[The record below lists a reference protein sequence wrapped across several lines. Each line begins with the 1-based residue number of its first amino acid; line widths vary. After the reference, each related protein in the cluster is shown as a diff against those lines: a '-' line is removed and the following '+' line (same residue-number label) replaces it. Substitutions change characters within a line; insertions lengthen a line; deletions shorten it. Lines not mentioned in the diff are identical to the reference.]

1 MITFKALLFLE
12 MKDYFLKKPLELNR
26 ILQNKKLDEI
36 DLGHS
41 ISNNI
46 ELIIFTRK
54 GENRYNTD
62 FGCEIWDLDFE
73 LIVSEALWEER
84 FRKSLLVSINDY
96 EKRIENV
103 EVTVQINEIEQFMPS
118 KKVTEIKKKVLI
130 YVEGLMKETR
140 EKYFFSTSLFLSP
153 LSK

>member
-1 MITFKALLFLE
+1 MI
-12 MKDYFLKKPLELNR
+12 DYFLKKPLVLNQ
-26 ILQNKKLDEI
+26 ILRNQNLEEI

-73 LIVSEALWEER
+73 LIVSESLWEEK
-84 FRKSLLVSINDY
+84 FRKSLLKSIRDY
-96 EKRIENV
+96 EKRIEEV
-103 EVTVQINEIEQFMPS
+103 EVTIQINEIEQFMPS

-130 YVEGLMKETR
+130 YVEGKMKETKER
-140 EKYFFSTSLFLSP
+140 YFFSTSLFLSP